1 MSKELLTE
9 ILEAVQGE
17 SRHSSTGLE
26 EGRPRVKA
34 SLCRPACST

>member
-17 SRHSSTGLE
+17 SRHSSTGLMLA
-26 EGRPRVKA
+26 EGGKA
-34 SLCRPACST
+34 